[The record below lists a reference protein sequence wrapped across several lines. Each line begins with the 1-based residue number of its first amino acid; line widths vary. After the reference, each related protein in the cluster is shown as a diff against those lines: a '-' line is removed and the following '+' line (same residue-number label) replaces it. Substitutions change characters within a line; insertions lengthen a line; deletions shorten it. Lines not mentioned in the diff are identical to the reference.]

1 MLPNPHAFYTV
12 LDRLQVHQP
21 GRAVFVSW
29 SEEAAKAANKAG
41 IPVIHLNP
49 GRNTANPKLRIHSA
63 IQSLVELGSVLG
75 YMELDEK
82 EQREQRLL
90 DLSNKRG
97 LTDAEMRELMGLVGG
112 GGYAGNQRNFG
123 FIDDK
128 IARQNL
134 WILQHSRRE
143 AAGRNLIL
151 EVLASTAIL
160 IEMELRTWLSVR
172 TGRRFGQDDKST
184 LGRLVRDAKEAGLS
198 PEMVS
203 RLEGF
208 VESRNIGI
216 HRVIQGERQY
226 FQLGQDFMADPSL
239 YEDLKTWVASDLP
252 AAFDTTSDQW
262 TEIALGEG

>member
-1 MLPNPHAFYTV
+1 
-12 LDRLQVHQP
+12 
-21 GRAVFVSW
+21 
-29 SEEAAKAANKAG
+29 
-41 IPVIHLNP
+41 
-49 GRNTANPKLRIHSA
+49 
-63 IQSLVELGSVLG
+63 
-75 YMELDEK
+75 MELDEK